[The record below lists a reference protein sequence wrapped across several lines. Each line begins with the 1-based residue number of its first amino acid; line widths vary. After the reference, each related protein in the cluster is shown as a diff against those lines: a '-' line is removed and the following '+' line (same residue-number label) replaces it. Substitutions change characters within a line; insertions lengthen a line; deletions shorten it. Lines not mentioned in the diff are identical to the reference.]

1 MDEKARAGPG
11 RESDYATDSVFLKNA
26 NYWSAFRIFE
36 KRSAE
41 SRFPCELSVWHQS
54 CFLKKAK
61 GKS

>member
-54 CFLKKAK
+54 CLLKKAK

>member
-11 RESDYATDSVFLKNA
+11 RESDYATDSAFLKNA
-26 NYWSAFRIFE
+26 KDAPIIRVFE

-41 SRFPCELSVWHQS
+41 SGLPRELSVWHQS
-54 CFLKKAK
+54 CSLKKAK